1 MLCRMLLALLALA
14 VGKVG
19 AVEPLTPEQMA
30 GAIRLEGLSVPVA
43 GELFAALGG
52 LGEPNWQSL
61 YRPPIATSYTSRA
74 QIALNLGGLI
84 ADGHLGVEA
93 ADSQQ
98 VNNVAKD
105 ILALAK
111 PLGVSQNILARGNS
125 LMEFADRNEWNTL
138 REELEATQNE
148 LENSMAE
155 QGDTELAGL
164 VSLGGWVRATEVI
177 SAWLVE
183 NPAPDNSKILRQP
196 ALAGFL
202 RAQVETLSERAQDD
216 PVVRELRK
224 KLESMEK
231 LTSQAREV
239 PPTAE
244 EVAQLHAAAAEL
256 VAEISKK
263 E

>member
-1 MLCRMLLALLALA
+1 MLLAIAALVA
-14 VGKVG
+14 GKAG
-19 AVEPLTPEQMA
+19 AVEPLSPEQMA
-30 GAIRLEGLSVPVA
+30 GAIRLEALSVPVP

-61 YRPPIATSYTSRA
+61 YRPPIATSYSSRA

-84 ADGHLGVEA
+84 ADGYLGVEA

-98 VNNVAKD
+98 VKNVAKD

-125 LMEFADRNEWNTL
+125 LIDFADRDEWNTL

-155 QGDTELAGL
+155 QGDTELVGL

-177 SAWLVE
+177 SGWLVE
-183 NPAPDNSKILRQP
+183 NPAPENAKILRQP

-202 RAQVETLSERAQDD
+202 RAQAEVLSERAQDD

-224 KLESMEK
+224 KLESIET
-231 LTSQAREV
+231 LTSQGRGG

-244 EVAQLHAAAAEL
+244 EVAQLHATVAEL